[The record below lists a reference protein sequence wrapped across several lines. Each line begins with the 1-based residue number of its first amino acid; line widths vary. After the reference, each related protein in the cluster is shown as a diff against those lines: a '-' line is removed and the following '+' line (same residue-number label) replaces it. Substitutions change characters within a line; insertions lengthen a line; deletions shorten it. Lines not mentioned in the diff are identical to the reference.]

1 MRSRYLYQACLWLLA
16 VWLFL
21 ILDFAKRIDDLLF
34 GLTWAELAVN
44 FGVVGIFAGVLCLL
58 GALFSLGLE
67 SLSGLRTTHGVFVF
81 AVITINLWS
90 LKVGAAPWLESIRP
104 GPRQVMAWSS
114 LVLSLALSTWLG
126 AKAKNPYPFAKHSAG
141 IVVGTTGIALL
152 LLMGTFLTPP
162 PRPSAEGAK
171 PNVVLVTIDT
181 VSAKRTSIYGY
192 DRQTTPNLQ
201 KLADESVVFE
211 RFHSNFN
218 VTGLALPSFNGYLST
233 ETPDVT
239 LAEALKENGYPH
251 RGFFSFW
258 APELFFIEGMG
269 DFELTRGA
277 MTGST
282 YRLLNKVLPQH
293 QLTWWA
299 GLATEEFEYFNP
311 YSHHYHDDI
320 FRKTEH
326 YPPQVSLDQGLDY
339 LNAHKE
345 GGNFVWIH
353 LWPPHFPYVPD
364 PDTEGMFGPVTRAQ
378 EPFINSAYDVELD
391 SYVEGLGNLYDQN
404 LYSVDRQFGK
414 FLNRFKELGFF
425 ENSILI
431 VSADHGESFER
442 GYLGH
447 AGWPVMEAITHV
459 PLIIHRPEEK
469 KQSTRVETLAQQ
481 LDVAPTILDL
491 LNLPIPQ
498 SMKGE
503 SLKPYIEN
511 PKLMSERYKISISV
525 MAHSGAG
532 GQIAVYWKNYKLMF
546 LSNDNSVFR
555 LYDLV
560 RDPEAVTDIASDH
573 PDIVKD
579 LFQHVGVK

>member
-1 MRSRYLYQACLWLLA
+1 MTKAKFFYHFSLWLLGA
-16 VWLFL
+16 WLFL
-21 ILDFAKRIDDLLF
+21 VLDFAKRIDDLLF
-34 GLTWAELAVN
+34 GLSWAELAVN
-44 FGVVGIFAGVLCLL
+44 FGVVGVFIGGFCFIATLL
-58 GALFSLGLE
+58 SLGIE
-67 SLSGLRTTHGVFVF
+67 RLSGLRAVHGLFVF
-81 AVITINLWS
+81 LVITVNLWS
-90 LKVGAAPWLESIRP
+90 LKVGAAAWLQSIRP
-104 GPRQVMAWSS
+104 EPRQVVAWG
-114 LVLSLALSTWLG
+114 VFIVSLAVSAWLG
-126 AKAKNPYPFAKHSAG
+126 SKAKNPYPFAKHAAR
-141 IVVGTTGIALL
+141 IVGGATGITLL
-152 LLMGTFLTPP
+152 LLAMTFLVPSAP
-162 PRPSAEGAK
+162 PRGGGAK

-181 VSAKRTSIYGY
+181 VSAKRTSLYGY

-211 RFHSNFN
+211 RFYSNFN

-233 ETPDVT
+233 ETPDKT
-239 LAEALKENGYPH
+239 LAETLKENGYPH

-269 DFELTRGA
+269 EFGLTRAA

-282 YRLLNKVLPQH
+282 YRFLSKVFPTH

-311 YSHHYHDDI
+311 YSHRYHDDI
-320 FRKTEH
+320 FRKTEY
-326 YPPQVSLDQGLDY
+326 YPAQVSLEQGLDY
-339 LNAHKE
+339 LSRHD
-345 GGNFVWIH
+345 GGSFVWIH

-404 LYSVDRQFGK
+404 LYSMDRQFGK

-425 ENSILI
+425 DNSILV

-459 PLIIHRPEEK
+459 PLIIHRPQEK
-469 KQSTRVETLAQQ
+469 KAIRVETLAQQ

-498 SMKGE
+498 SMRGE
-503 SLKPYIEN
+503 SLKPYIED

-525 MAHSGAG
+525 MAHAGEG

-546 LSNDNSVFR
+546 LSNDKSVFR
-555 LYDLV
+555 LYDIV
-560 RDPEAVTDIASDH
+560 SDPEAVTDIAKDH
-573 PDIVKD
+573 PDIVRD